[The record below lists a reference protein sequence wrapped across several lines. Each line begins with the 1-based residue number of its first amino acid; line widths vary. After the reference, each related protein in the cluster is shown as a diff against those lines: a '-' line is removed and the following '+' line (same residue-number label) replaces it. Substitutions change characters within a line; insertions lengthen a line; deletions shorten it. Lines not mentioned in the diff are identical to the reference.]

1 MCGLGG
7 LLHCHLSLSDA
18 DRAAGQRSHPAR
30 SRDRHPVLPLSGPG
44 TSFRPAGPTARRLL
58 IAVSFTF
65 RQRKQTGQQMQAP
78 PRFSA
83 GEPSSA
89 ESICSP
95 LKPRGSNTGP
105 GHMLIVNKTS
115 SSKELRRAF
124 KTLISQLAPN
134 QPIAVLLSLSM
145 SSYLL
150 LLFKVWM
157 DAGTQI
163 FFSYAICL
171 GSLTAL
177 GSYNRYNNNCYRYAT
192 SGASLILPFYAI
204 SPSFAFCFLVAPPGL
219 QGLSVAVP
227 AEQRH
232 QFCVGL
238 RHLLHPGLHGL

>member
-1 MCGLGG
+1 MLIVLLIRGLTLPGAG
-7 LLHCHLSLSDA
+7 IGIQFYLYPDLGRLSDPQV
-18 DRAAGQRSHPAR
+18 RRP
-30 SRDRHPVLPLSGPG
+30 
-44 TSFRPAGPTARRLL
+44 TSFTRCLRHLQTLKTNRTADAG
-58 IAVSFTF
+58 
-65 RQRKQTGQQMQAP
+65 P

-95 LKPRGSNTGP
+95 LKPPGSNTGP

-115 SSKELRRAF
+115 SRRSYTQLTSF
-124 KTLISQLAPN
+124 KTPLHSHSPLTQN
-134 QPIAVLLSLSM
+134 QPVTVLPGLSM
-145 SSYLL
+145 SYYLL

-192 SGASLILPFYAI
+192 SGASLIPR
-204 SPSFAFCFLVAPPGL
+204 FLSHLTFICLLFPPVL

-232 QFCVGL
+232 QFRVGL